1 MSYPHDSEHNHAGD
15 GEHDL
20 EQHESAHEHHGG
32 MSEYIRLALMA
43 LVVIAS
49 VSGWW
54 RHWMSRDWLAFAATL
69 IGGFPIFKE
78 AWENLCKRRMTMELS
93 MTLALVAAL
102 CIGQFLTAL
111 VIAFFVLFAELVEGY
126 TVGGGR
132 RAIQNLIDA
141 LPRQVRV
148 RRGGQEHELATNEV
162 AAGEIIIIR
171 PGERIPA
178 DGIVTK
184 GHSFVDQSSITGES
198 LPVEKVEQSKV
209 FAGTINK
216 DGVVEVI
223 VEKIGRDTTFGKII
237 DIVEQAEKSRAP
249 VQRIA
254 DKLSAGLVYF
264 AFSAAVFTLIVTRNI
279 TSTISV
285 IIVAGAC
292 GVAAGTPLAIL
303 AGIGNAARRGIITKG
318 GLYLELLSRIDTV
331 VLDKTGTLT
340 LGIPEVT
347 AVRTFDHVT
356 ENEVLQ
362 TAAIA
367 EQHSEHPLG
376 EAIVRRARER
386 ELPLREYSHLHY
398 SPGKGIV
405 VEESGTRI
413 LVGTHA
419 LFEEHGV
426 PVPVN
431 TLSEAGAHDGAGKTV
446 VLVGRDNRVLGTV
459 TLADQLRAEAKKA
472 VQDLKAQGYRTI
484 LLTGDSSHTAK
495 VIGTELGVHKAIGDL
510 LPEQKVEKIRKLLRD
525 GRKVAMVGDG
535 VNDAPA
541 LAEATVGIAMGQG
554 TDVALETADV
564 TLMTSDLSRL
574 VELLAISKR
583 CYRVIMFNFWGTIS
597 VDTAGIILAFF
608 GMLAPIAA
616 ALIHVGSELA
626 FILNSARL
634 FRESPTGKGYQTR
647 ARNPARAPRFSRGL
661 FRFDSGVKKGV
672 EPVRPRRNQTSR
684 WPFRP
689 KISRK

>member
-1 MSYPHDSEHNHAGD
+1 MRQTDDSHLDYRAKQGHADEHKAGF
-15 GEHDL
+15 
-20 EQHESAHEHHGG
+20 A
-32 MSEYIRLALMA
+32 EYLRLAMMA
-43 LVVIAS
+43 LLIVAS
-49 VSGWW
+49 LTGWW

-69 IGGFPIFKE
+69 IGGFPIYEE
-78 AWENLCKRRMTMELS
+78 AWENLHKRRMTMELS

-111 VIAFFVLFAELVEGY
+111 VIAFFVLFAEMVEGY
-126 TVGGGR
+126 TVGSGR
-132 RAIQNLIDA
+132 RAIQTLIDA

-148 RRGGQEHELATNEV
+148 RRGGEERELGTNEV
-162 AAGEIIIIR
+162 VAGETIIIR

-178 DGIVTK
+178 DGVVTK

-216 DGVVEVI
+216 DGVLEVT

-237 DIVEQAEKSRAP
+237 EIVEQAEKSRAP

-254 DKLSAGLVYF
+254 DRLAAGLVYF
-264 AFSAAVFTLIVTRNI
+264 AFGAAAFTLIVTRNF
-279 TSTISV
+279 TSTIAV

-303 AGIGNAARRGIITKG
+303 AGIGSAARRGIITKG
-318 GLYLELLSRIDTV
+318 GLYLEQLSGIDTI

-347 AVRTFDHVT
+347 AVRAINDAT
-356 ENEVLQ
+356 ENDVLQ

-376 EAIVRRARER
+376 EAIVRCARER
-386 ELPLREYSHLHY
+386 NLPLHEYSQLRY

-405 VEESGTRI
+405 CEESGKRI
-413 LVGTHA
+413 FVGTRA
-419 LFEEHGV
+419 LFEENGV
-426 PVPVN
+426 PVPADA
-431 TLSEAGAHDGAGKTV
+431 LSEVNGGNGAGETV
-446 VLVGRDNRVLGTV
+446 VLVGRDRRVLGAV
-459 TLADQLRAEAKKA
+459 MLADQLRAEAWQA
-472 VQDLKAQGYRTI
+472 VNDLKAQGYCVI
-484 LLTGDSSHTAK
+484 LLTGDSSDTAK
-495 VIGTELGVHKAIGDL
+495 TIGRELGVDESIGNL
-510 LPEQKVEKIRKLLRD
+510 LPEQKVEKIRELLRT

-554 TDVALETADV
+554 SDVALESADV

-574 VELLAISKR
+574 VEVLAISKR
-583 CYRVIMFNFWGTIS
+583 CYRVIMFNFWGTIG
-597 VDTAGIILAFF
+597 VDTVGIILAFF
-608 GMLAPIAA
+608 GLLAPIIA

-634 FRESPTGKGYQTR
+634 FRQQLPGPS
-647 ARNPARAPRFSRGL
+647 
-661 FRFDSGVKKGV
+661 
-672 EPVRPRRNQTSR
+672 
-684 WPFRP
+684 
-689 KISRK
+689 

>member
-1 MSYPHDSEHNHAGD
+1 MSHSHDPRHDHTDNGR
-15 GEHDL
+15 HDL
-20 EQHESAHEHHGG
+20 EHESAHEHGG
-32 MSEYIRLALMA
+32 GVAEYVRLVLMA
-43 LVVIAS
+43 AVIAAS
-49 VSGWW
+49 LTGWW
-54 RHWMSRDWLAFAATL
+54 RNWMSRDWLALVVTL
-69 IGGFPIFKE
+69 MGGFPIFKE
-78 AWENLCKRRMTMELS
+78 AWENLRKHRMTMELS

-126 TVGGGR
+126 TVSGGR

-148 RRGGQEHELATNEV
+148 RRGGQERELDTSEV
-162 AAGEIIIIR
+162 TAGETIIIR

-178 DGIVTK
+178 DGVVSK

-198 LPVEKVEQSKV
+198 LPVEKINQSKV

-216 DGVVEVI
+216 DGVLEVTI
-223 VEKIGRDTTFGKII
+223 EKIGRDTTFGKII
-237 DIVEQAEKSRAP
+237 QIVEQAEKSRAP
-249 VQRIA
+249 VQRMA
-254 DKLSAGLVYF
+254 DRLAAGLVYF
-264 AFSAAVFTLIVTRNI
+264 AFGAAVLTLIVTRNI
-279 TSTISV
+279 TSTIAV

-303 AGIGNAARRGIITKG
+303 AGIGSAARRGIITKG
-318 GLYLELLSRIDTV
+318 GLYLEQLSRIDTV

-347 AVRTFDHVT
+347 AVRGLDDAT
-356 ENEVLQ
+356 ENDVLQ

-386 ELPLREYSHLHY
+386 DLPLREYSQLRY
-398 SPGKGIV
+398 WPGKGIV

-413 LVGTHA
+413 MVGTRA

-426 PVPVN
+426 PVPMN
-431 TLSEAGAHDGAGKTV
+431 ALSEVGGHNGAGKTV
-446 VLVGRDNRVLGTV
+446 VLVGRDRRVLGTV
-459 TLADQLRAEAKKA
+459 TLADQLRAEAKQA
-472 VQDLKAQGYRTI
+472 VNDLKTEGYRVI
-484 LLTGDSSHTAK
+484 LLTGDRSETAK
-495 VIGTELGVHKAIGDL
+495 TIGRELGVDESSGNL
-510 LPEQKVEKIRKLLRD
+510 LPEQKVEKIRELLRA

-574 VELLAISKR
+574 VEVLAISKR
-583 CYRVIMFNFWGTIS
+583 CYRVIMFNFWGTIL
-597 VDTAGIILAFF
+597 VDTAGIALAFF
-608 GMLAPIAA
+608 GILAPIIA

-634 FRESPTGKGYQTR
+634 FRERSP
-647 ARNPARAPRFSRGL
+647 
-661 FRFDSGVKKGV
+661 V
-672 EPVRPRRNQTSR
+672 
-684 WPFRP
+684 
-689 KISRK
+689 

>member
-1 MSYPHDSEHNHAGD
+1 MNIEAALERKAAGGHITDDHNDRDDDHDQGREHSVTAG
-15 GEHDL
+15 
-20 EQHESAHEHHGG
+20 
-32 MSEYIRLALMA
+32 EYVRLGLMA
-43 LVVIAS
+43 LVIVAS
-49 VSGWW
+49 LTGWW
-54 RHWMSRDWLAFAATL
+54 RHWMLRDWLACTATL
-69 IGGFPIFKE
+69 VGGFPIFKE
-78 AWENLCKRRMTMELS
+78 AWENLRKRRMTMELS

-111 VIAFFVLFAELVEGY
+111 VIAFFVLFAEMVEGY
-126 TVGGGR
+126 TVGSGR
-132 RAIQNLIDA
+132 RAIQTLIDA

-148 RRGGQEHELATNEV
+148 RRGCEEVELGTNEV
-162 AAGEIIIIR
+162 VAGETIIIR

-178 DGIVTK
+178 DGVVIK

-216 DGVVEVI
+216 DGVLEVT

-237 DIVEQAEKSRAP
+237 EIVEQAEKSRAP

-254 DKLSAGLVYF
+254 DRLAAGLVYF
-264 AFSAAVFTLIVTRNI
+264 AFGAAAFTLIVTRNF
-279 TSTISV
+279 TSTIAV

-303 AGIGNAARRGIITKG
+303 AGIGSAARRGIITKG
-318 GLYLELLSRIDTV
+318 GLYLEQLSRIDTI

-347 AVRTFDHVT
+347 AVRAINNAT
-356 ENEVLQ
+356 ENDVLQ

-376 EAIVRRARER
+376 EAIVRCAHER
-386 ELPLREYSHLHY
+386 NLPLHEYSQLRY

-405 VEESGTRI
+405 CEESSTRIFVGTR
-413 LVGTHA
+413 A
-419 LFEEHGV
+419 LFEENGV
-426 PVPVN
+426 PVPADVLFEVEGGN
-431 TLSEAGAHDGAGKTV
+431 GAGKTV
-446 VLVGRDNRVLGTV
+446 VLVGRDQKILGAV
-459 TLADQLRAEAKKA
+459 TLADQLRAEARQA
-472 VQDLKAQGYRTI
+472 VNDLKAQGYRVI
-484 LLTGDSSHTAK
+484 LLTGDSSDTARA
-495 VIGTELGVHKAIGDL
+495 IGRELGVDKAIGDL
-510 LPEQKVEKIRKLLRD
+510 LPEQKVEKIRELLRT

-541 LAEATVGIAMGQG
+541 LAEATVGVAMGQG
-554 TDVALETADV
+554 SDVALETADV

-574 VELLAISKR
+574 VEVLAISKR
-583 CYRVIMFNFWGTIS
+583 CYRVIMFNFWGTIG
-597 VDTAGIILAFF
+597 VDTVGIILAFF
-608 GMLAPIAA
+608 GLLAPIIA

-634 FRESPTGKGYQTR
+634 FRQQP
-647 ARNPARAPRFSRGL
+647 PRPS
-661 FRFDSGVKKGV
+661 
-672 EPVRPRRNQTSR
+672 
-684 WPFRP
+684 
-689 KISRK
+689 

>member
-1 MSYPHDSEHNHAGD
+1 MSDPNDSEHDDAD
-15 GEHDL
+15 DSAHDF
-20 EQHESAHEHHGG
+20 AHEHDGG
-32 MSEYIRLALMA
+32 VAEYVRLALMA
-43 LVVIAS
+43 AVIVAS
-49 VSGWW
+49 LTGWW
-54 RHWMSRDWLAFAATL
+54 HNWMSRDWLAFAATL

-78 AWENLCKRRMTMELS
+78 AWENLRKRRMTMELS
-93 MTLALVAAL
+93 MTLALIAAL

-111 VIAFFVLFAELVEGY
+111 VIAFFVLFAELVEDY

-148 RRGGQEHELATNEV
+148 RRRGQERELGTNEV
-162 AAGEIIIIR
+162 ASGETIIIR

-178 DGIVTK
+178 DGMVAK

-198 LPVEKVEQSKV
+198 LPIEKVERSKV

-216 DGVVEVI
+216 DGVLEVI

-237 DIVEQAEKSRAP
+237 EIVEQAEKSRAP

-254 DKLSAGLVYF
+254 DRLAAGLVYF
-264 AFSAAVFTLIVTRNI
+264 AFGAAVLTLIVTRNV
-279 TSTISV
+279 TSTIAV

-303 AGIGNAARRGIITKG
+303 AGIGSAARRGIITKG
-318 GLYLELLSRIDTV
+318 GLYLEQLSRIDTI

-347 AVRTFDHVT
+347 TVRTLEQAT
-356 ENEVLQ
+356 ENDVLQ

-386 ELPLREYSHLHY
+386 NLPLRDYSQLRY

-413 LVGTHA
+413 LVGTRA

-426 PVPVN
+426 PVSAN
-431 TLSEAGAHDGAGKTV
+431 ALSEVGGHDGAGKTV
-446 VLVGRDNRVLGTV
+446 VFVGRDSRVLGTV
-459 TLADQLRAEAKKA
+459 TLADQLRVEAKKA
-472 VQDLKAQGYRTI
+472 VQDLKAQGYRMI
-484 LLTGDSSHTAK
+484 LLTGDSSDAAR
-495 VIGTELGVHKAIGDL
+495 VIGNELGVHETIGDL
-510 LPEQKVEKIRKLLRD
+510 LPEQKVEKIRDLLRN

-564 TLMTSDLSRL
+564 TLMTSDLLRL
-574 VELLAISKR
+574 VEVLAISKR
-583 CYRVIMFNFWGTIS
+583 CYRVIMFNFWGTIG
-597 VDTAGIILAFF
+597 VDTIGIVLAFS
-608 GMLAPIAA
+608 GMLAPIIA

-634 FRESPTGKGYQTR
+634 FR
-647 ARNPARAPRFSRGL
+647 
-661 FRFDSGVKKGV
+661 
-672 EPVRPRRNQTSR
+672 RRSAA
-684 WPFRP
+684 
-689 KISRK
+689 

>member
-1 MSYPHDSEHNHAGD
+1 MDTDMGECEGESTSEYAKHTGD
-15 GEHDL
+15 GES
-20 EQHESAHEHHGG
+20 EHELV
-32 MSEYIRLALMA
+32 SERENHAAEYVRLIVMA
-43 LVVIAS
+43 VVILAS
-49 VSGWW
+49 LSGWW
-54 RHWMSRDWLAFAATL
+54 RHWMNRDWLAFVATL
-69 IGGFPIFKE
+69 FGGYPIFEE
-78 AWENLCKRRMTMELS
+78 AWENLRKRRMTMELS
-93 MTLALVAAL
+93 MTLALIAAL

-111 VIAFFVLFAELVEGY
+111 VIAFFVLFAELVERY

-148 RRGGQEHELATNEV
+148 RRGGQERELATNEV
-162 AAGEIIIIR
+162 AAGETIIIR

-178 DGIVTK
+178 DGVVSK

-198 LPVEKVEQSKV
+198 MPVEKVEQSKV

-216 DGVVEVI
+216 DGVLEVV

-237 DIVEQAEKSRAP
+237 QIVEEAEKSRAP

-254 DKLSAGLVYF
+254 DRLAAGLVYF
-264 AFSAAVFTLIVTRNI
+264 AFGAAVLTLLVTRNI
-279 TSTISV
+279 TSTIAV

-303 AGIGNAARRGIITKG
+303 AGIGSAARRGIITKG
-318 GLYLELLSRIDTV
+318 GLYLEQLSRIDTI

-347 AVRTFDHVT
+347 AVRAIDDAT
-356 ENEVLQ
+356 ENDVLQ

-376 EAIVRRARER
+376 EVIVRRARER
-386 ELPLREYSHLHY
+386 NLPLREYSQLGY
-398 SPGKGIV
+398 SPGKGIF

-413 LVGTHA
+413 MVGTRA

-426 PVPVN
+426 SVPTN
-431 TLSEAGAHDGAGKTV
+431 ALSEVGDHNGAGKTV
-446 VLVGRDNRVLGTV
+446 VLVGRDRRVLGTV
-459 TLADQLRAEAKKA
+459 TLADQLRAEAKEA
-472 VQDLKAQGYRTI
+472 VNDLKTQGYRVI
-484 LLTGDSSHTAK
+484 LLTGDSSDAAK
-495 VIGTELGVHKAIGDL
+495 TIGRELGVDESIGNL
-510 LPEQKVEKIRKLLRD
+510 LPEQKVEEIRELLRV
-525 GRKVAMVGDG
+525 GRKVAIVGDG

-574 VELLAISKR
+574 VEVLAISKR
-583 CYRVIMFNFWGTIS
+583 CYRVIMFNFWGTIL
-597 VDTAGIILAFF
+597 VDTVGIMLAFF
-608 GMLAPIAA
+608 GLLAPIIA

-634 FRESPTGKGYQTR
+634 FRQPGPS
-647 ARNPARAPRFSRGL
+647 
-661 FRFDSGVKKGV
+661 
-672 EPVRPRRNQTSR
+672 
-684 WPFRP
+684 
-689 KISRK
+689 

>member
-1 MSYPHDSEHNHAGD
+1 MGKREEESASEHAKYAGD
-15 GEHDL
+15 GER
-20 EQHESAHEHHGG
+20 EHERVNEGENHAV
-32 MSEYIRLALMA
+32 EYVRLIVMA
-43 LVVIAS
+43 AVILAS
-49 VSGWW
+49 LSGWW
-54 RHWMSRDWLAFAATL
+54 RHWMPRDWLAFVATL
-69 IGGFPIFKE
+69 IGGYPIFEE
-78 AWENLCKRRMTMELS
+78 AWENLRKRRMTMELS
-93 MTLALVAAL
+93 MTLALIAAL

-111 VIAFFVLFAELVEGY
+111 VIAFFVLFAELVEDY

-132 RAIQNLIDA
+132 RAIQTLIDA

-148 RRGGQEHELATNEV
+148 RRGGQERELETNEV
-162 AAGEIIIIR
+162 AAGETIIIR

-178 DGIVTK
+178 DGVVSK

-198 LPVEKVEQSKV
+198 LPVEKVERSKV

-216 DGVVEVI
+216 DGVLEVC

-237 DIVEQAEKSRAP
+237 EIVEQAEKSRAP

-254 DKLSAGLVYF
+254 DRLAAGLVYF
-264 AFSAAVFTLIVTRNI
+264 AFGAAVLTLMVTRNL
-279 TSTISV
+279 TSTIAV

-303 AGIGNAARRGIITKG
+303 AGIGSAARRGIITKG
-318 GLYLELLSRIDTV
+318 GLYLEQLSRIDTI

-347 AVRTFDHVT
+347 AVRALDDVT
-356 ENEVLQ
+356 ENDVLQ

-386 ELPLREYSHLHY
+386 NLPLREYSRLRY

-413 LVGTHA
+413 LVGTRA
-419 LFEEHGV
+419 LFEEQGV
-426 PVPVN
+426 AVPPN
-431 TLSEAGAHDGAGKTV
+431 ALSEIAGHNGAGETV
-446 VLVGRDNRVLGTV
+446 VLVGRDRKILGAV
-459 TLADQLRAEAKKA
+459 TLADQLRAEARQA
-472 VQDLKAQGYRTI
+472 VNDLKAQNYRVI
-484 LLTGDSSHTAK
+484 LLTGDSSDTAK
-495 VIGTELGVHKAIGDL
+495 TIGRELGVDEAIGDL
-510 LPEQKVEKIRKLLRD
+510 LPEQKVEKIRELLRA

-554 TDVALETADV
+554 SDVALETADV

-574 VELLAISKR
+574 VEVLAISRR

-597 VDTAGIILAFF
+597 VDTAGIMLAFS
-608 GMLAPIAA
+608 GMLAPIFA

-634 FRESPTGKGYQTR
+634 FRQPPPGPS
-647 ARNPARAPRFSRGL
+647 
-661 FRFDSGVKKGV
+661 
-672 EPVRPRRNQTSR
+672 
-684 WPFRP
+684 
-689 KISRK
+689 